1 MNTEL
6 TFGRWLKLRRRGL
19 GWTQAQLGEQIGY
32 AGETIRKVE
41 ADELRPSQ
49 ALAEKLAEALNVAP
63 AERTAFL
70 RFARDELGREEV
82 TLPPQIATLPSP
94 SELLPHHLPLP
105 HDPLIGREWEV
116 MAIQNLLLRP
126 TVKLVTLLGPGGVGK
141 TRLALQLAAHLSDH
155 FTDGIYF
162 IPLAAI
168 DDATLV
174 IPTIAQTVGV
184 REAAGQ
190 APFARL
196 QAALRDKQMLLVLD
210 NFEQVAEAGTQ
221 LSDLLQATPRLK
233 LLVTSRV
240 VLRLRV
246 EQTFTVPPLALPTVQ
261 TTAAENADITQLL
274 HCAAVRL
281 FIERAQASQ
290 MDFALN
296 GQNAAAVAEICRRLD
311 GLPLAIELAAAR
323 IRLLSPEAML
333 TRLAHQLQFLTGGA
347 RDLPARQQTMRATIA
362 WSYALL
368 DDTEKTLFRRL
379 ALFVG
384 DGTLE
389 AVAAVCNAD
398 GALDQDVLDGIASL
412 LDKSLLQQKPA
423 VGEEPRFGMLRVIR
437 EYALECLLESGE
449 ADRLRQ
455 VYTTYFLAL
464 AEEAEPKLMG
474 AEQQLWLDR
483 LAVEYDNLHAA
494 LEACIGAH
502 AGETGLRLSGAL
514 WRFWEVR
521 GYFGEG
527 RTWLER
533 MLALSSTPLPACTAS
548 RAKALIGAGRLANH
562 QGDQA
567 AARNFY
573 EESLAISRTLAD
585 QRGIAFVLNNLG
597 LLAFDQ
603 GDYATARTLQVE
615 SLSLFREINDKWG
628 IAAALNNL
636 GLVAVEQ
643 GDYAA
648 AQGRHE
654 ESLAIKRALGDKQG
668 MASSLNNLGNIALN
682 QGDYATARALH
693 EESLAMKREVGDKQG
708 IATSLNN
715 LGNIAIS
722 QRDYA
727 AARGLYEESLA
738 LQKAIGN
745 KRGAALAL
753 NNWGEV
759 AYQEGNYRAAQ
770 TLYKESLTIRWEV
783 HDRQGIA
790 ESLAGLAKVTRMSQ
804 QPERTTQLLAATE
817 TLLEVIG
824 GCLEPGEG
832 ADYDSTLAA
841 VKQALDERQFAAA
854 WAAGR
859 AMTLDQVVAYALAAP
874 RLEDSP
880 Q

>member
-49 ALAEKLAEALNVAP
+49 SLAEKLAEALNVAP

-82 TLPPQIATLPSP
+82 TLPTQITALPSL
-94 SELLPHHLPLP
+94 SEPLSHQLPLP

-141 TRLALQLAAHLSDH
+141 TRLALQLATHLSDH

-162 IPLAAI
+162 IPLVAI

-184 REAAGQ
+184 RDAAGQ
-190 APFARL
+190 ASFARL

-210 NFEQVAEAGTQ
+210 NFEQVVEAGIQ

-261 TTAAENADITQLL
+261 TTAAGEADIAQLL

-296 GQNAAAVAEICRRLD
+296 RQNAAAVAEICRRLD

-333 TRLAHQLQFLTGGA
+333 ARLAHQLQFLTGGA

-368 DDTEKTLFRRL
+368 DVAEKVLFRRL

-437 EYALECLLESGE
+437 EYALERLLESGE

-455 VYTTYFLAL
+455 GYTTYFLAL
-464 AEEAEPKLMG
+464 AEEAEPKLTG
-474 AEQQLWLDR
+474 AEQQVWLDR

-494 LEACIGAH
+494 LEACIVAH

-527 RTWLER
+527 RIWLER
-533 MLALSSTPLPACTAS
+533 MLALSSTPLPTCTVS

-567 AARNFY
+567 AARSFY

-603 GDYATARTLQVE
+603 GEYATARTLQAE
-615 SLSLFREINDKWG
+615 SLSLFRELNDKWG

-648 AQGRHE
+648 ARSRHE
-654 ESLAIKRALGDKQG
+654 ESLAIKRTLGDKQG
-668 MASSLNNLGNIALN
+668 VASSLNNLGNIALN
-682 QGDYATARALH
+682 QGDYAAACVLH

-715 LGNIAIS
+715 LGNVALS
-722 QRDYA
+722 QGDYA
-727 AARGLYEESLA
+727 AARALYEESLT

-790 ESLAGLAKVTRMSQ
+790 ESLAGLAKVTRTGQ
-804 QPERTTQLLAATE
+804 QSERTTQLLAATE
-817 TLLEVIG
+817 TLLEAIG
-824 GCLEPGEG
+824 GCLEPGER
-832 ADYDSTLAA
+832 ADYDRALAA

-874 RLEDSP
+874 TFEDLP